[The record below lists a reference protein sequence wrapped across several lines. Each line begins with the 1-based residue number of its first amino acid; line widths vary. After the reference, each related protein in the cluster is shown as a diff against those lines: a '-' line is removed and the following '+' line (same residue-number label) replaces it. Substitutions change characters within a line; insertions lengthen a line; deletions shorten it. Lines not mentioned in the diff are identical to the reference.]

1 MLVHDKHLLSLK
13 DMNRTADL
21 EAMMDAGVRSFKIEG
36 RLKDTNYVKNVTAWY
51 RQQIDKIL
59 AQRADTYVRASY
71 GTSHLTFEPD
81 AKRSFNRG
89 FTNYFLYG
97 RTDAPIHS
105 FATPKAIGPVVGKV
119 DASSAAALCLNPTPT
134 LPRHS
139 QRATDCALLTPTAS
153 CKASA
158 LTKLRATWHFP
169 PPCHR

>member
-1 MLVHDKHLLSLK
+1 MHGALCVSYSGRCYASQYCFERSANRGCCAQFCRLAFDLVDDRGNVLVHDKHLLSLK

-81 AKRSFNRG
+81 AKRSFNVVLPTT
-89 FTNYFLYG
+89 FC
-97 RTDAPIHS
+97 TDAP
-105 FATPKAIGPVVGKV
+105 TPPF
-119 DASSAAALCLNPTPT
+119 TR
-134 LPRHS
+134 LP
-139 QRATDCALLTPTAS
+139 LLRP
-153 CKASA
+153 
-158 LTKLRATWHFP
+158 
-169 PPCHR
+169 